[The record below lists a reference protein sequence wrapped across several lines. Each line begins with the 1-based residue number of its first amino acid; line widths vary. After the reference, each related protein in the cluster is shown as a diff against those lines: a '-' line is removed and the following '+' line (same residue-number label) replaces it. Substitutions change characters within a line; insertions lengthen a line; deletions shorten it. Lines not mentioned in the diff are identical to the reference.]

1 MKIQW
6 SFHENQWKEIKNQWA
21 CYKSQPG
28 KPCIIGLEG
37 QLGPHKPPS
46 LTNEAPW
53 LPEWATRPPKRRLKV
68 WKMKAQACTTI
79 KKMRSVSI
87 VLSFVTIASAHTCAQ
102 KLKKNNS
109 KNHFFQFMCTG
120 VVEARF
126 SIKTTWKWQ
135 CPCFSAQTVL
145 LKPSPASEPT
155 QKMHKETRLIET
167 CSVRFPRSACNN
179 CYRGI
184 WNVARLEGERS
195 EP

>member
-1 MKIQW
+1 MGHISPQASQMKPHGFQNEPQGLQNEG
-6 SFHENQWKEIKNQWA
+6 SRFEKWKPWPR
-21 CYKSQPG
+21 QPSN
-28 KPCIIGLEG
+28 KCVLYHSSYLLEPS
-37 QLGPHKPPS
+37 LGPTP
-46 LTNEAPW
+46 
-53 LPEWATRPPKRRLKV
+53 
-68 WKMKAQACTTI
+68 
-79 KKMRSVSI
+79 
-87 VLSFVTIASAHTCAQ
+87 AHRNW
-102 KLKKNNS
+102 KKNNS
-109 KNHFFQFMCTG
+109 TNHFFFQFLCTG
-120 VVEARF
+120 VVEAHF

-135 CPCFSAQTVL
+135 CPCFSARTVL